1 MPDGSYSVFDIQDYF
16 EFIIKKHEALT
27 ENPPIQT
34 YPNKIR
40 NRIVFKVKT
49 DYKLELLSPEI
60 MKLLGSTKKDV
71 DKDKIG
77 EEPPSNKT
85 LWRSLNSVS
94 LYVPNK
100 TLNNVSL
107 ERHQAVS
114 MVRLHYVLLERCD
127 DVLKGRNNDV
137 PSVHLHDN
145 SRKSQMKHPTTS
157 QWYVTKTSQDVPLLR
172 LYEVSCKSQM
182 KHLTTLLW
190 YVSTTSGSYVVAT
203 DSTFSSYFV
212 MSSIW

>member
-1 MPDGSYSVFDIQDYF
+1 ML
-16 EFIIKKHEALT
+16 IKIKMEKTHPA
-27 ENPPIQT
+27 
-34 YPNKIR
+34 IR
-40 NRIVFKVKT
+40 LR
-49 DYKLELLSPEI
+49 
-60 MKLLGSTKKDV
+60 GDV
-71 DKDKIG
+71 V
-77 EEPPSNKT
+77 T
-85 LWRSLNSVS
+85 TSLCTSQRRHM
-94 LYVPNK
+94 YAPNK
-100 TLNNVSL
+100 TLNDVLL
-107 ERHQAVS
+107 ERRQDVS
-114 MVRLHYVLLERCD
+114 MVRLQYVLLERCD